1 MSGHGGPRVFS
12 PSAASSSAVPPGS
25 ASSPFRAPS
34 SRTIQKPPRFD
45 PSPEPSPAK
54 KDALAKWRAK
64 RAVQVPVVRPSNK
77 RKFEDAPSPSPR
89 KRSSSELPP
98 SSGDILQD
106 FMQYTPTTL
115 VISVWGDAA
124 YQDWRDRNKREKTA
138 SKKAREDAVASNT
151 PQPAPVYSYP
161 SARDILELTGPQ
173 QQCVR
178 TIEPPGMKPCYLCG
192 VAFGPLEVKN
202 GLSAEC
208 EHVLSV
214 AQAVLFY
221 KLYQTIDADTGRG
234 YFEREY
240 RWAHEL
246 CNREKSD
253 DNIITYSSV
262 TKQFSVD
269 TTALRAVIH
278 RIGVSTRAGS
288 ELLKPNFKG
297 DWENSRV
304 VAVSKDIAP
313 MVAYLNTQLSSGGA
327 GMLGLVAAAN
337 VLERSHSAF
346 NKIDPTAART
356 RIIDEVAV
364 DVEAIEPD
372 VADAVAEEELEGL
385 DRPMDL
391 GLLEA
396 AAAQVKDG
404 GKRRKTYRM
413 RRCRLPKLL

>member
-1 MSGHGGPRVFS
+1 
-12 PSAASSSAVPPGS
+12 
-25 ASSPFRAPS
+25 
-34 SRTIQKPPRFD
+34 
-45 PSPEPSPAK
+45 
-54 KDALAKWRAK
+54 
-64 RAVQVPVVRPSNK
+64 
-77 RKFEDAPSPSPR
+77 
-89 KRSSSELPP
+89 
-98 SSGDILQD
+98 
-106 FMQYTPTTL
+106 MQYTPTTL
-115 VISVWGDAA
+115 VISVWGDVA
-124 YQDWRDRNKREKTA
+124 YQDWRERNKREKPQSIKARADAAA
-138 SKKAREDAVASNT
+138 SKIRE
-151 PQPAPVYSYP
+151 PAPVYTYP
-161 SARDILELTGPQ
+161 SARDILELTGAQ

-192 VAFGPLEVKN
+192 FPLGPLEVKN

-221 KLYQTIDADTGRG
+221 KLYQTIDADTGVD
-234 YFEREY
+234 YFKREY

-253 DNIITYSSV
+253 DNIITYNPA

-269 TTALRAVIH
+269 EPVLRDVIH
-278 RIGVSTRAGS
+278 RIGVSTRTGS
-288 ELLKPNFKG
+288 ELLKPKIQG
-297 DWENSRV
+297 DWEVKRV
-304 VAVSKDIAP
+304 ASVSKDISP
-313 MVAYLNTQLSSGGA
+313 MVTYLNKQLSSGGA

-346 NKIDPTAART
+346 IKLDPVAART
-356 RIIDEVAV
+356 RIIEEVAE
-364 DVEAIEPD
+364 DVHKIEPD
-372 VADAVAEEELEGL
+372 VADGAADEELDDL

-396 AAAQVKDG
+396 AAAKVKG